1 MLIGSRRARAVAGA
15 TLAVVALAVA
25 GWFVLSAQ
33 RAGDIHVLLPPDA
46 FSCDGTRVGVTTVPA
61 IPGDDLAAPVASI
74 TEGMRCT
81 LDIRIENRSSSDVTV
96 QQVFLPVLGPQG
108 GPGVRAVGLD
118 GVALEPRE
126 GEVDAIFDF
135 EQPYPILAGSAAVF
149 TTLLEWRPDGCTS
162 KGGTISFPDQPT
174 VTVSVLRRL
183 HDRSF
188 VGTGFGFRGTD
199 LTQCT

>member
-1 MLIGSRRARAVAGA
+1 MAGA
-15 TLAVVALAVA
+15 TLAAVVLAVA
-25 GWFVLSAQ
+25 GWFALSAQ
-33 RAGDIHVLLPPDA
+33 RAGDVHILLPPGA
-46 FSCDGTRVGVTTVPA
+46 FSCDGTRVGVATVPA

-81 LDIRIENRSSSDVTV
+81 LDIRIENRSSSDVTIH
-96 QQVFLPVLGPQG
+96 QVFLPVLGPEG

-135 EQPYPILAGSAAVF
+135 EHPYPILAGSAAVL
-149 TTLLEWRPDGCTS
+149 TTLLESRPDGCTPNE
-162 KGGTISFPDQPT
+162 GTISFPDQPT
-174 VTVSVLRRL
+174 VTVSVLRRP

-188 VGTGFGFRGTD
+188 VGTGFGFRGTE
-199 LTQCT
+199 LTECR